1 MLQCNS
7 GEPVSLKTAE
17 RCDNLSEAAGPI
29 FALVAELADAAV
41 SKAAAERLV
50 GSSPT
55 GSTNKATLNTAE
67 RDKPL
72 GKRWAMFGA
81 GLEVVASGR
90 ACSSLHFRDV
100 AKR

>member
-1 MLQCNS
+1 MVVKRLRRGDVLCS
-7 GEPVSLKTAE
+7 CG
-17 RCDNLSEAAGPI
+17 GM
-29 FALVAELADAAV
+29 ADAAV
-41 SKAAAERLV
+41 SKAVAARLV

-72 GKRWAMFGA
+72 GKRWAMFSA

-90 ACSSLHFRDV
+90 ACSSLHYYLHRDV